1 MQQNTIQHFL
11 TLYFDKYKQQH
22 GMPLYQI
29 KACEKLMQC
38 RTEAL
43 GGHAVYCENDHL
55 NGVWYN
61 SCKHRSCPQCQALR
75 SEHWLQKQ
83 EALLLDCQHHH
94 WIFTL
99 PHELHEIWHFNRE
112 LCFSLLFKAVGDT
125 LKKLSAD
132 PKYLGAQP
140 GFLLAFH
147 SWARNLVFHPH
158 IHCVISHGG
167 LDKQGQWQTP
177 KRECL
182 LPAKVLAEIFRGKF
196 LAGIRAA
203 LDSKTLAIPTNESE
217 QRLRNLCNQWG
228 RKDWVVH
235 CVDAHKQG
243 KGVAE
248 YLSRYISGGAIRNS
262 QILNISDDTIHFRY
276 KSHQTKK
283 TEYLTLSH
291 EAFMQR
297 LLSHIVLPGKKQ
309 CQVYGLYHHCC
320 REKLNQARA
329 HLGQAACET
338 IAVLSWQDF
347 LASKEKKPMCKQCG
361 LALTKLRDIRELEED
376 EKSQLHLL

>member
-1 MQQNTIQHFL
+1 VDRWAYITRSFKAEWVDVTLFAKSAKKVPTSHPFNLALNLPCEPGESIVNRSIYYWLNGQLLAILYTMQKNTIQYFL

-99 PHELHEIWHFNRE
+99 PHELHQIWHFNRE
-112 LCFSLLFKAVGDT
+112 FCFGLLFKSVGDT

-132 PKYLGAQP
+132 AKYLGAQP

-158 IHCVISHGG
+158 IHCVIVS
-167 LDKQGQWQTP
+167 
-177 KRECL
+177 
-182 LPAKVLAEIFRGKF
+182 A
-196 LAGIRAA
+196 
-203 LDSKTLAIPTNESE
+203 
-217 QRLRNLCNQWG
+217 
-228 RKDWVVH
+228 
-235 CVDAHKQG
+235 
-243 KGVAE
+243 
-248 YLSRYISGGAIRNS
+248 
-262 QILNISDDTIHFRY
+262 
-276 KSHQTKK
+276 
-283 TEYLTLSH
+283 
-291 EAFMQR
+291 
-297 LLSHIVLPGKKQ
+297 
-309 CQVYGLYHHCC
+309 
-320 REKLNQARA
+320 
-329 HLGQAACET
+329 
-338 IAVLSWQDF
+338 
-347 LASKEKKPMCKQCG
+347 
-361 LALTKLRDIRELEED
+361 
-376 EKSQLHLL
+376 